1 MFPITITEIDKILFQ
16 GDVTSAT
23 CPGIDGELTI
33 LKNHTPLVT
42 ELTGGEI
49 RIRLKVGED
58 PQIFPIVGGFL
69 SVGKE
74 SVTILLN

>member
-16 GDVTSAT
+16 GDVVSTT

-49 RIRLKVGED
+49 RIRLKAGED
-58 PQIFPIVGGFL
+58 PQIFSIHGGFL